1 MKVDLFFLTRSPNA
15 VQLYIA
21 INMSDVAMVESSPDM
36 DHNKVKRSIFGLL
49 VLSCLSLKRRR
60 NDKES
65 SQLIVSVKNSRR
77 TSGKNFAFSLSKV
90 F

>member
-1 MKVDLFFLTRSPNA
+1 
-15 VQLYIA
+15 
-21 INMSDVAMVESSPDM
+21 MSDVAMVESSPDM

-49 VLSCLSLKRRR
+49 VFSCLSLKRRR

-77 TSGKNFAFSLSKV
+77 TSGKNFAFILSKV
-90 F
+90 FQ